1 MKSTTTLTISNKV
14 EGKLIVRMEVQLSEE
29 ESIIAT
35 VPLEKSDQERSIK
48 QIERAV
54 FARLAEISNSIL
66 QEA

>member
-1 MKSTTTLTISNKV
+1 MKSVTTLTITNRV
-14 EGKLIVRMEVQLSEE
+14 EGKLLVRMEVSLGLE

-35 VPLEKSDQERSIK
+35 IPLEKSDQERSIR

-66 QEA
+66 REA

>member
-1 MKSTTTLTISNKV
+1 MKSTTTLTITNKV

-29 ESIIAT
+29 ESFIAT
-35 VPLEKSDQERSIK
+35 IPLERSDQERSIT

-66 QEA
+66 REV